1 MFKSLLLLSFLT
13 FSVAANTSN
22 CELSISANDA
32 MQFSTQTLEVSKSCE
47 NVKLTLT
54 HSGSLPINVMGHN
67 WVLSASADVKDIAI
81 AGMQAGVENR
91 YVPAGDPRVLAVTEV
106 VGGGE
111 STIIEFSTTQLS
123 VDEAYKF
130 FCSFPGH
137 FAVMQG
143 DFKLI

>member
-1 MFKSLLLLSFLT
+1 MFKFIFLFSSLMLSFI
-13 FSVAANTSN
+13 ANAN

-32 MQFSTQTLEVSKSCE
+32 MQFSSKSLEVDKSCK

-54 HSGSLPINVMGHN
+54 HTGKLPVNVMGHN
-67 WVLSASADVKDIAI
+67 WVLSTADNLKGVAT
-81 AGMQAGVENR
+81 AGMQAGIDNR
-91 YVPAGDPRVLAVTEV
+91 YVPPNDERVLAATKVI
-106 VGGGE
+106 GGGE
-111 STIIEFSTTQLS
+111 STTIEFSIEQLS
-123 VDEAYKF
+123 VDQSYKF